1 MHSKNRSDFLVFV
14 CVIKVCE
21 LIRATWKRERERID
35 QLSDTNIHL
44 QQKLIRTEMNGVSAK
59 DMRKPVLTGNKIMVK
74 L

>member
-1 MHSKNRSDFLVFV
+1 MIETIATALIII

-21 LIRATWKRERERID
+21 LIKARKRERERID

-44 QQKLIRTEMNGVSAK
+44 QQKLIRTEMNGVNAK
-59 DMRKPVLTGNKIMVK
+59 DMRKRL